1 MIRLALLLAAGAAA
15 AAAPA
20 PAPKPAQKISFTTAD
35 GWTIAA
41 LYRAP
46 RRILPVVILVHG
58 VGSSKGE
65 WDAFARR
72 LEEQGVGSLA
82 LDLRGHKDSTK
93 GPKGVRTYEDF
104 DSTGEW
110 PRAEA
115 DLDAAAA
122 WLTRHKIPRARIAF
136 GGASIGANLASIA
149 AAKRP
154 PTPFLLLLSPGP
166 DYRGVKPLLRPGLK
180 TLAGASPG
188 DGYSHQTLGPI
199 SAVKG
204 ASVFEAPSGHGV
216 QMFENKATLDKVVA
230 WTLKAAGAGP
240 SRK

>member
-1 MIRLALLLAAGAAA
+1 MIRIALLLAAAA

-20 PAPKPAQKISFTTAD
+20 APKPPQDIRFTTAD
-35 GWTIAA
+35 GWTISA

-46 RRILPVVILVHG
+46 RRIRPVVILVHG
-58 VGSSKGE
+58 VASSKGE

-72 LEEQGVGSLA
+72 LEEQGVGTLA

-93 GPKGVRTYEDF
+93 GPKGVRTFEDF
-104 DSTGEW
+104 DAAGEW

-122 WLTRHKIPRARIAF
+122 WLTRHKIPGDRIAF
-136 GGASIGANLASIA
+136 GGASVGANLASIA

-154 PTPFLLLLSPGP
+154 RTPFLLLLSPGP

-204 ASVFEAPSGHGV
+204 AATFEAPSGHGV
-216 QMFENKATLDKVVA
+216 QMFDDKATLDKVVA
-230 WTLKAAGAGP
+230 WTLKAAGAVPPG
-240 SRK
+240 K